1 MRLSPV
7 EIHTIKTISKYKHV
21 TIGQLSQLLG
31 IKAPTTH
38 VRIITLELKG
48 MVIPHRVNGFIK
60 DICLT
65 KDGGKITNSCSSKE
79 KVTNGVGS
87 K

>member
-7 EIHTIKTISKYKHV
+7 EIHTLKIISKYKHV

-31 IKAPTTH
+31 VATSTTH
-38 VRIITLELKG
+38 VRITTLELKS
-48 MVIPHRVNGFIK
+48 MVIPHRDNGLIR

-65 KDGGKITNSCSSKE
+65 KDGGKIACSCSSKE
-79 KVTNGVGS
+79 KVTNGLGS